1 MKNKTLIPAF
11 VLTALS
17 MTFSAQAHDSKE
29 HMKNAESPDCAAM
42 KDMDHKRMNKNDPVM
57 QAMMK
62 KCMKHMDHGNDMK
75 GMNHNSSV
83 DDSKK
88 QSDKQHSGHQH

>member
-17 MTFSAQAHDSKE
+17 MTFSAQAHDPKE

>member
-1 MKNKTLIPAF
+1 MKNKILVPAV

-17 MTFSAQAHDSKE
+17 VTFSTQAHDPKE

-62 KCMKHMDHGNDMK
+62 QCMKHMGHGNDMG
-75 GMNHNSSV
+75 GMDHNSSV

-88 QSDKQHSGHQH
+88 HSDKQHSGHKH